1 MNDQFKRMQKLAGLI
16 TEGEAAYEYE
26 KGKEAGEKAEKKK
39 MKKSELKKQIKEM
52 ILAEIDIDLSNT
64 DSFYDFLA
72 EGELTADSLYKMFEK
87 EGLIDDRREY
97 DEEDLM
103 AAYPGLSQ
111 PEAEK
116 LVNKIS
122 DGLNEAKKKKKSD
135 LKKQIKEMILAEMNE
150 GRQYGMSPEEID
162 AFFRKHPEYDEM
174 GIDDKDKD
182 GYQKVW
188 YSDENGLYQYLLMK
202 SEEELEEAKKKKKD
216 KDEEVEDVEVDTD
229 VDMGDEMD
237 MGAEM
242 NTTPVPA
249 ASDVQKELMDA
260 LEAAKASGD
269 EKLVRQIGNALT
281 YFTRSQV
288 SKEEA
293 PTMSE
298 GIEDTDVSEE
308 AYQRMNDNVSE
319 TDYNNFIDS
328 ATNIMRDLTKE
339 GFEVVDVFYYLYT
352 RLTAEV

>member
-1 MNDQFKRMQKLAGLI
+1 MEQFKRMQKLAGLI

-26 KGKEAGEKAEKKK
+26 KGKAAGEKVEKKK

-52 ILAEIDIDLSNT
+52 ILAEMNIDLSN
-64 DSFYDFLA
+64 DDKFYDFLA

-111 PEAEK
+111 SEAEK

-122 DGLNEAKKKKKSD
+122 DGLNEAKKKKK
-135 LKKQIKEMILAEMNE
+135 
-150 GRQYGMSPEEID
+150 
-162 AFFRKHPEYDEM
+162 
-174 GIDDKDKD
+174 
-182 GYQKVW
+182 
-188 YSDENGLYQYLLMK
+188 
-202 SEEELEEAKKKKKD
+202 
-216 KDEEVEDVEVDTD
+216 DEEVEDVEIDTD
-229 VDMGDEMD
+229 IDMGDEMD
-237 MGAEM
+237 MGTEM
-242 NTTPVPA
+242 DTTSVPA

-288 SKEEA
+288 SKDENPPSMNEEISMEA
-293 PTMSE
+293 IDRLE
-298 GIEDTDVSEE
+298 GL
-308 AYQRMNDNVSE
+308 ANMQ
-319 TDYNNFIDS
+319 
-328 ATNIMRDLTKE
+328 DLAVLKAKLRILSSDWMQD
-339 GFEVVDVFYYLYT
+339 GFEKEDIIEYITELINQI
-352 RLTAEV
+352 

>member
-1 MNDQFKRMQKLAGLI
+1 MNNQFKRMQKLAGLI
-16 TEGEAAYEYE
+16 TEGVGAYEYE
-26 KGKEAGEKAEKKK
+26 KGKAAGEKIEKKK
-39 MKKSELKKQIKEM
+39 MKKSE
-52 ILAEIDIDLSNT
+52 
-64 DSFYDFLA
+64 
-72 EGELTADSLYKMFEK
+72 
-87 EGLIDDRREY
+87 
-97 DEEDLM
+97 
-103 AAYPGLSQ
+103 
-111 PEAEK
+111 
-116 LVNKIS
+116 
-122 DGLNEAKKKKKSD
+122 

-202 SEEELEEAKKKKKD
+202 SEENLEEAKKKKKD
-216 KDEEVEDVEVDTD
+216 EEEVEDVEVDTD

-237 MGAEM
+237 MGAEID
-242 NTTPVPA
+242 TAPVPA

>member
-1 MNDQFKRMQKLAGLI
+1 MNNQFKRMQKLAGLI
-16 TEGEAAYEYE
+16 TEGVGAYEYE
-26 KGKEAGEKAEKKK
+26 KGKAAGEKIEKKK
-39 MKKSELKKQIKEM
+39 MKK
-52 ILAEIDIDLSNT
+52 T
-64 DSFYDFLA
+64 
-72 EGELTADSLYKMFEK
+72 
-87 EGLIDDRREY
+87 
-97 DEEDLM
+97 
-103 AAYPGLSQ
+103 
-111 PEAEK
+111 
-116 LVNKIS
+116 
-122 DGLNEAKKKKKSD
+122 D

-237 MGAEM
+237 MDAEID
-242 NTTPVPA
+242 TAPAPA

-288 SKEEA
+288 SKDENPPSMNEELGMDA
-293 PTMSE
+293 VDRLE
-298 GIEDTDVSEE
+298 GL
-308 AYQRMNDNVSE
+308 ANMQ
-319 TDYNNFIDS
+319 
-328 ATNIMRDLTKE
+328 DLAVLKAKLRILSSDWMQD
-339 GFEVVDVFYYLYT
+339 GFEKEDIIEYITELINQI
-352 RLTAEV
+352 

>member
-1 MNDQFKRMQKLAGLI
+1 MEQFKRMQKLAGLI

-26 KGKEAGEKAEKKK
+26 KGKAAGEEVKKKK
-39 MKKSELKKQIKEM
+39 M
-52 ILAEIDIDLSNT
+52 
-64 DSFYDFLA
+64 
-72 EGELTADSLYKMFEK
+72 
-87 EGLIDDRREY
+87 
-97 DEEDLM
+97 
-103 AAYPGLSQ
+103 
-111 PEAEK
+111 
-116 LVNKIS
+116 
-122 DGLNEAKKKKKSD
+122 KKSD

-202 SEEELEEAKKKKKD
+202 SEENLEEAKKKKKD
-216 KDEEVEDVEVDTD
+216 EEEVEDVEVDTD

-242 NTTPVPA
+242 PAVPA
-249 ASDVQKELMDA
+249 ATDVQKELMDA

-269 EKLVRQIGNALT
+269 EKLIRQIGNALT

-298 GIEDTDVSEE
+298 GIEDTDLSEK

>member
-1 MNDQFKRMQKLAGLI
+1 MDNQFKRMQKLAGLI

-39 MKKSELKKQIKEM
+39 IKKSELKKQIKEM
-52 ILAEIDIDLSNT
+52 ILAEIDINLSNT
-64 DSFYDFLA
+64 DSFYDPV
-72 EGELTADSLYKMFEK
+72 Y
-87 EGLIDDRREY
+87 
-97 DEEDLM
+97 
-103 AAYPGLSQ
+103 
-111 PEAEK
+111 
-116 LVNKIS
+116 
-122 DGLNEAKKKKKSD
+122 EAKKKK
-135 LKKQIKEMILAEMNE
+135 
-150 GRQYGMSPEEID
+150 
-162 AFFRKHPEYDEM
+162 
-174 GIDDKDKD
+174 
-182 GYQKVW
+182 
-188 YSDENGLYQYLLMK
+188 
-202 SEEELEEAKKKKKD
+202 
-216 KDEEVEDVEVDTD
+216 KDEEVEDVEVDANI
-229 VDMGDEMD
+229 DMGDEMD
-237 MGAEM
+237 MGAEID
-242 NTTPVPA
+242 TAPVPA

-288 SKEEA
+288 SKEEV
-293 PTMSE
+293 PSMNE

-339 GFEVVDVFYYLYT
+339 GFEVQDVFYYLYT

>member
-1 MNDQFKRMQKLAGLI
+1 M
-16 TEGEAAYEYE
+16 
-26 KGKEAGEKAEKKK
+26 
-39 MKKSELKKQIKEM
+39 
-52 ILAEIDIDLSNT
+52 
-64 DSFYDFLA
+64 
-72 EGELTADSLYKMFEK
+72 
-87 EGLIDDRREY
+87 
-97 DEEDLM
+97 
-103 AAYPGLSQ
+103 
-111 PEAEK
+111 
-116 LVNKIS
+116 
-122 DGLNEAKKKKKSD
+122 KKSD
-135 LKKQIKEMILAEMNE
+135 LKKQIKEMILAE
-150 GRQYGMSPEEID
+150 ID
-162 AFFRKHPEYDEM
+162 INLSNTDSFYDPV
-174 GIDDKDKD
+174 
-182 GYQKVW
+182 Y
-188 YSDENGLYQYLLMK
+188 
-202 SEEELEEAKKKKKD
+202 EAKKKKKD
-216 KDEEVEDVEVDTD
+216 EEEVEDVEVDTD
-229 VDMGDEMD
+229 VDMNDEMD

-242 NTTPVPA
+242 NTTPAPA

-288 SKEEA
+288 SKEEV
-293 PTMSE
+293 PSMNE